1 MNYISV
7 SLYKKVS
14 DHAISEGLDP
24 EAIPPLAPI
33 NSPSKGPQVIPADSF
48 FALHEIVD
56 QALPPGYALRVG
68 QAMKMDD
75 YGVLGL
81 SWKTCSQARDLFDR
95 SVRYF
100 MLLTNTYV
108 FEIQDKAAVTRIF
121 LHRDA
126 YRRGVA
132 LSNEATFSA
141 TVTVVQLITEKEL
154 FPVEVAFQHAT
165 STDLAVYTNRF
176 RCPVRFN
183 QPQNFISYRTADLN
197 TRTAKADLSI
207 NQFLNERIEEEA
219 KGIEVNGNKLV
230 ADIKSLIIDALPSGI
245 PGIDQVSEHIGMS
258 SRTLTRRL
266 SECGFS
272 FRELVSSTQREISLN
287 LLQESTYSIGEIAF
301 QTGFSEQSAFN
312 RAFKRWTGQPP
323 VAFRKNQS

>member
-7 SLYKKVS
+7 SLYEKVAN
-14 DHAISEGLDP
+14 HAIQEGLNP
-24 EAIPPLAPI
+24 EAIPPIPPL
-33 NSPSKGPQVIPADSF
+33 NSQSKGPQVVPAELF
-48 FALHEIVD
+48 FELHEIANK
-56 QALPPGYALRVG
+56 ALPPGCAVRVG

-81 SWKTCSQARDLFDR
+81 SWKTCSRARDLFDR

-108 FEIQDKAAVTRIF
+108 FEIQDEAAVTRIF

-165 STDLAVYTNRF
+165 PTDLAVYTNRF
-176 RCPVRFN
+176 RCPVHFG

-266 SECGFS
+266 SESGFS

-287 LLQESTYSIGEIAF
+287 LLQESAYSIGEIAF

-323 VAFRKNQS
+323 IAFRKNQS

>member
-7 SLYKKVS
+7 SLYKKVA
-14 DHAISEGLDP
+14 DHAVSEGLDP
-24 EAIPPLAPI
+24 QAIPSISPI
-33 NSPSKGPQVIPADSF
+33 NSPSKAPQVVPADSF

-56 QALPPGYALRVG
+56 QALLPGYALRVG
-68 QAMKMDD
+68 QAMEMDD

-81 SWKTCSQARDLFDR
+81 SWKTCSQARDIFDR

-108 FEIQDKAAVTRIF
+108 FKIQDEEAITKIY

-126 YRRGVA
+126 YRKGIA

-141 TVTVVQLITEKEL
+141 TVTVLQLITERDF
-154 FPVEVAFQHAT
+154 FPVEVSFRHPFHSDMNVYERRFQ
-165 STDLAVYTNRF
+165 
-176 RCPVRFN
+176 CPVHFSRSHNYIAFK
-183 QPQNFISYRTADLN
+183 TADLN

-207 NQFLNERIEEEA
+207 NQFLNERIEEET

-230 ADIKSLIIDALPSGI
+230 ADIKTLIVNALPSGI
-245 PGIDQVSEHIGMS
+245 PSIHQVSEHIGMS

-266 SECGFS
+266 SENGFS
-272 FRELVSSTQREISLN
+272 FRELVSSTQREISMN

-323 VAFRKNQS
+323 IAFRKN

>member
-14 DHAISEGLDP
+14 DHAINEGLDP
-24 EAIPPLAPI
+24 EAIPLISPI
-33 NSPSKGPQVIPADSF
+33 NSSTQGPQLVPADAF

-68 QAMKMDD
+68 QAMEMDD

-108 FEIQDKAAVTRIF
+108 FEIQDEEEVTKIF

-141 TVTVVQLITEKEL
+141 TVTVLQLITERDF
-154 FPVEVAFQHAT
+154 FPVEVSFRHPLHSDVSVYESRFQCPVYFSRPHNYIAFKT
-165 STDLAVYTNRF
+165 TDLNA
-176 RCPVRFN
+176 
-183 QPQNFISYRTADLN
+183 
-197 TRTAKADLSI
+197 RTAKADFSI
-207 NQFLNERIEEEA
+207 NAFLNERIEEA
-219 KGIEVNGNKLV
+219 ASGIEVNANKLLT
-230 ADIKSLIIDALPSGI
+230 DIKALIVDALPSGI
-245 PGIDQVSEHIGMS
+245 PGIEQVSKYVGMS

-266 SECGFS
+266 SESGFS
-272 FRELVSSTQREISLN
+272 FRELVSSTQREISMD
-287 LLQESTYSIGEIAF
+287 LLQNSTYSIGEIAF

-312 RAFKRWTGQPP
+312 RAFKRWTGQSPIS
-323 VAFRKNQS
+323 FRKK